1 MDISP
6 GKKREDDMAWDYVDF
21 AVFGAMMLIV
31 GYLYAL
37 VSRKAAGKS
46 CRAAFGVAL
55 GTAFVL
61 VWINGA
67 VGIIGDEDN
76 DANMFYFGVLAVG
89 ALGAAIA
96 RFQPPGMVWAMCA
109 TASAQAAVAVIAL
122 VAGLGSA
129 APAWPGDILVLTVI
143 FVALWLTSAWL
154 FRYAAIGPGHT

>member
-1 MDISP
+1 
-6 GKKREDDMAWDYVDF
+6 MAWTHVDF

-31 GYLYAL
+31 GFLFRL
-37 VSRKAAGKS
+37 VSRKAAGRR

-67 VGIIGDEDN
+67 VGIVGNENN
-76 DANMFYFGVLAVG
+76 DANMLYFGVLAVG
-89 ALGAAIA
+89 ALGAVIA

-143 FVALWLTSAWL
+143 FVAFWLTSAWL
-154 FRYAAIGPGHT
+154 FRGAAAGSGHG